1 MRAER
6 VTAEM
11 LSQSG
16 ANMSQQQEEYE
27 RRLAEMELRLQAKE
41 RELLD
46 AKNESEAM
54 KRENETMKRENE
66 TMKRENE
73 TVKRENE
80 AMKRENETMKRENKE
95 LIERTATIHVGFPS
109 SSDAQEPR
117 VSTTSI
123 KKMSSVGYG
132 TLNSRHS
139 PPYGTLDS
147 RYGTLG
153 SHSPRMAP
161 ALPTTLPPVR
171 ALGGQSPLGSPRGSP
186 RMPPQSGISVPPL
199 RLQPPS
205 RSQSPQTRPPPAL
218 PQTAPR

>member
-46 AKNESEAM
+46 AKNECEAM
-54 KRENETMKRENE
+54 KRENEA
-66 TMKRENE
+66 
-73 TVKRENE
+73 VKRENE

-199 RLQPPS
+199 RLQPP
-205 RSQSPQTRPPPAL
+205 QTRPPPAL

>member
-46 AKNESEAM
+46 AKNESEA
-54 KRENETMKRENE
+54 MKRENE

>member
-1 MRAER
+1 
-6 VTAEM
+6 M

-16 ANMSQQQEEYE
+16 ANISQQQEEYE
-27 RRLAEMELRLQAKE
+27 RRLAEMELSLQAKE

-46 AKNESEAM
+46 M
-54 KRENETMKRENE
+54 
-66 TMKRENE
+66 
-73 TVKRENE
+73 KRENE
-80 AMKRENETMKRENKE
+80 AMKRENETVKREYKE
-95 LIERTATIHVGFPS
+95 LSERVATSHVGFPLS
-109 SSDAQEPR
+109 GDAQEPR
-117 VSTTSI
+117 PSTTSI
-123 KKMSSVGYG
+123 KKMSSVGYS

-171 ALGGQSPLGSPRGSP
+171 ALGGQSPRGSP

-205 RSQSPQTRPPPAL
+205 RSQSPQTRPTPAL
-218 PQTAPR
+218 PQTTPM

>member
-46 AKNESEAM
+46 AKNECEAM

-66 TMKRENE
+66 A
-73 TVKRENE
+73 VKRENE

-199 RLQPPS
+199 RLQPP
-205 RSQSPQTRPPPAL
+205 QTRPPPAL